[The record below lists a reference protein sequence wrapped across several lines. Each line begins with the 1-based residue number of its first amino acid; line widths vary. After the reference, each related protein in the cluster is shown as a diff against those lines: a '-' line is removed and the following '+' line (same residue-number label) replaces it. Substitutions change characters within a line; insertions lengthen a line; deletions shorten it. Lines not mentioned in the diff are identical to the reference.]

1 MDIEVKRL
9 KKISIAVLLL
19 TSAFSIYVVY
29 INRNSVNM
37 NIRQK
42 ILKAVYP
49 ALMWF
54 TKLTGTN
61 TTVAENKKIVPPV
74 SFYGLQATAN
84 DSSRFLF
91 ETFKGKKVLLVNTA
105 SECGYTAQYA
115 ELETLY
121 RQYRD
126 QLNIIA
132 FPANDFK
139 EQEKGSDADIAAFCQ
154 RNYGVSFLIMAKSA
168 VIGGDQQNPV
178 FKWLTNPALNGWNS
192 KGPSWNFS
200 KFLIDEE
207 GKLVNYFDPAVSP
220 LSTEII
226 QAITKK

>member
-1 MDIEVKRL
+1 MDSKVKRI
-9 KKISIAVLLL
+9 KKVCLSILLL
-19 TSAFSIYVVY
+19 IGAFALFVLY

-37 NIRQK
+37 NTRQK

-61 TTVAENKKIVPPV
+61 SAVAENKKVMPPV
-74 SFYGLQATAN
+74 SFYGLQAMAN
-84 DSSRFLF
+84 DSSKFSF
-91 ETFKGKKVLLVNTA
+91 ETLKGKKVLLVNTA

-126 QLNIIA
+126 QLGIIA

-154 RNYGVSFLIMAKSA
+154 RNYGVSFPIMAKSA
-168 VIGGDQQNPV
+168 LVGGDQNPV
-178 FKWLTNPALNGWNS
+178 FQWLTNPALNGWNS
-192 KGPSWNFS
+192 KAPSWNFA
-200 KFLIDEE
+200 KYLIDEE
-207 GKLVNYFDPAVSP
+207 GKLVNYFDPSVSP
-220 LSTEII
+220 LSKDVI
-226 QAITKK
+226 QAVSKK